1 LTRPAGP
8 GWSVIR
14 GEGQAQLPPSP
25 DGIPQML
32 LGWTAGCICV
42 YAALFGAGSYLYGH
56 TTEAMICTVLFGGS
70 ALVLYRLLVRMAR
83 ISTSRS

>member
-1 LTRPAGP
+1 
-8 GWSVIR
+8 
-14 GEGQAQLPPSP
+14 
-25 DGIPQML
+25 
-32 LGWTAGCICV
+32 
-42 YAALFGAGSYLYGH
+42 LFGAGSYLYGH